1 MLRDWRGNSCDLRCM
16 TTCPQCPGRVGPVMA
31 CVGWDRRSERAG
43 LCRTSGSEHSPLERG
58 VPQGLGREPGS
69 HSKLQSDQVMLLCY
83 SLPQLEE

>member
-1 MLRDWRGNSCDLRCM
+1 M
-16 TTCPQCPGRVGPVMA
+16 
-31 CVGWDRRSERAG
+31 GWDRRSERAG

-69 HSKLQSDQVMLLCY
+69 HSKLQSDQVMFLCY